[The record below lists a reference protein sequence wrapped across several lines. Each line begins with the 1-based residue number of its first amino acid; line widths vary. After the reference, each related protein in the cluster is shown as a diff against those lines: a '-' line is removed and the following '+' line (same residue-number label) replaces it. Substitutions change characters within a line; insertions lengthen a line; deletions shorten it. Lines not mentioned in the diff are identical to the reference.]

1 MRLLKPLRCELCGV
15 EVPRRYQEEHYF
27 SKSHHDKQ
35 FPPEPKAPPS
45 VATPNSPATGG
56 SLPKPS
62 PQPVDALGRAPGS
75 DRPDVSPKSSGPLV
89 AQHQDIKLDPDAVR
103 ELLWTLRGRGYSTE
117 TLAKIARVTPRT
129 IRRWLAIPAL
139 SESDDQP

>member
-1 MRLLKPLRCELCGV
+1 MRFRKPVRCYCGKDVPEREL
-15 EVPRRYQEEHYF
+15 EAHIATHPPRD
-27 SKSHHDKQ
+27 S
-35 FPPEPKAPPS
+35 FPMKTKAPPS